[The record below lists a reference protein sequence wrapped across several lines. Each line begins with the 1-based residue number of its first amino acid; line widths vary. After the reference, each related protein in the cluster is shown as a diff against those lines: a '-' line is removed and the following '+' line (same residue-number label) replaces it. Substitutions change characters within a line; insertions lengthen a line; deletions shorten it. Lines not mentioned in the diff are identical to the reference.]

1 MVSGSASI
9 LLALVSFLAPPSGSD
24 RGSHRS
30 SPYSSPQSYTKAVH
44 TRSYTRKNG
53 TVARMH
59 TRAYSGKG
67 SSRHSSAVSG
77 ASYYRPISFAGGR
90 DSRGR
95 IKRSVAAKDAFK
107 REHPC
112 PSTGRASGPCPRY
125 VIDHVKPL
133 ACGGLDDPSNMQW
146 QTVASGKAKDKW
158 ERRGC
163 G

>member
-1 MVSGSASI
+1 MVTRSASI
-9 LLALVSFLAPPSGSD
+9 LLALLSFLAPASDSD

-30 SPYSSPQSYTKAVH
+30 SPYSWPRSYTKAVH

-53 TVARMH
+53 TVIRMH
-59 TRAYSGKG
+59 TRAYPGKG
-67 SSRHSSAVSG
+67 SSRHSSSVSG
-77 ASYYRPISFAGGR
+77 APYYRPISVASGR
-90 DSRGR
+90 DSHGR

-107 REHPC
+107 GEHPC
-112 PSTGRASGPCPRY
+112 PSTGRASGPCPGY

-158 ERRGC
+158 ERKGC